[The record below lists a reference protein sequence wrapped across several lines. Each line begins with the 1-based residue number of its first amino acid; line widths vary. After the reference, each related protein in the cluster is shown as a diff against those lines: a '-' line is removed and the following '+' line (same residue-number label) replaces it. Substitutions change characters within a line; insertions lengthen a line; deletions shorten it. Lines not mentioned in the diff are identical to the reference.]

1 MHERKTRMEYIPNLD
16 AHIVKKRVCA
26 YARVSSDRDEAF
38 HSLSAQISYYQ
49 QKIAEHPDWKY
60 VGVFSDRGITGTK
73 ENRPGFQAML
83 EACRKGEVDIVLAKS
98 ITRFARNT
106 VILLET
112 VRELRNLGIDIHF
125 EEEHIETLS
134 SKGEFMIS
142 ILAARAQEESRSASE
157 NQLWRIRKSYEKGIP
172 VTGNC
177 LGYRMVKHQFLIDE
191 DEEQI
196 VLRIFSM
203 YLSGMGT
210 YAIAKQLNAEGIP
223 NRNGQ
228 NWSHYGI
235 SHILSNEKYI
245 GDLRLQKWYISD
257 YVRKKKTINHGEKT
271 SYYVKDCHDPIVST
285 LTKQGIKTPT
295 GKDIWSVETVR
306 HILTNEKYKGDARL
320 QKTYTV
326 DFLTKEVRVN
336 NGERKQWYI
345 QDSHD
350 AIVSPE
356 TFELVQKELE
366 RRAGRHG
373 RFYDSPFT
381 RKIICGDCGA
391 YYGHRVWHS
400 NDPYRKNIW
409 LCNEKYENG
418 SICRPPK
425 VTDEEI
431 MQTFL
436 IAVNRLPQDRNA
448 YCDEYE
454 REFLP
459 LIGDTMELEAK
470 RSALTKK
477 LNDQIAQ
484 IERLVLENAQKAQN
498 QNVYVKEF
506 DAINSSIE
514 QKKNLIHDIEQQ
526 ISVVLSKKENARI
539 YLEGLRNTA
548 SDTLITKFDIRL
560 WHALVE
566 YAKVMPD
573 KTIIFH
579 FRNGNE
585 ETVKLEKAQ

>member
-1 MHERKTRMEYIPNLD
+1 MHERKTRMEYIPDLD
-16 AHIVKKRVCA
+16 AHVAKKRVCA

-49 QKIAEHPDWKY
+49 KKIAEHPDWEY

-73 ENRPGFQAML
+73 ENRPGFQTML

-157 NQLWRIRKSYEKGIP
+157 NQLWHIRKSYEKGIP

-210 YAIAKQLNAEGIP
+210 YAIAKQLNTEGIP

-271 SYYVKDCHDPIVST
+271 SYYVKDCHDPIVSRET
-285 LTKQGIKTPT
+285 YDAVQIERARRKANCNYHRTIK
-295 GKDIWSVETVR
+295 
-306 HILTNEKYKGDARL
+306 HY
-320 QKTYTV
+320 
-326 DFLTKEVRVN
+326 
-336 NGERKQWYI
+336 
-345 QDSHD
+345 
-350 AIVSPE
+350 
-356 TFELVQKELE
+356 
-366 RRAGRHG
+366 
-373 RFYDSPFT
+373 PFT
-381 RKIICGDCGA
+381 SLIRCSICGKHYCRRTA
-391 YYGHRVWHS
+391 NSSTKYAKPVWMCETSYHFGQEVCAATQYI
-400 NDPYRKNIW
+400 P
-409 LCNEKYENG
+409 
-418 SICRPPK
+418 
-425 VTDEEI
+425 
-431 MQTFL
+431 
-436 IAVNRLPQDRNA
+436 
-448 YCDEYE
+448 EY
-454 REFLP
+454 
-459 LIGDTMELEAK
+459 ILEAK
-470 RSALTKK
+470 TCEALDIPKFDCSILQNRIHEIVALEKNVLVYVFKDGTEKRVEWQHRSRRESWTPEMKEAAR
-477 LNDQIAQ
+477 QRAIAQ
-484 IERLVLENAQKAQN
+484 H
-498 QNVYVKEF
+498 
-506 DAINSSIE
+506 
-514 QKKNLIHDIEQQ
+514 KK
-526 ISVVLSKKENARI
+526 K
-539 YLEGLRNTA
+539 G
-548 SDTLITKFDIRL
+548 
-560 WHALVE
+560 
-566 YAKVMPD
+566 
-573 KTIIFH
+573 
-579 FRNGNE
+579 GNNDGS
-585 ETVKLEKAQ
+585 